1 MEEKFTARDV
11 WDVQAARAL
20 VRAVQK
26 PSPWKLGVG
35 CALIGVV
42 WLAIALWFEARLF
55 GWICFAAWVVVG
67 VYIAFGWEAVAAK
80 RVYAQACGRCP
91 ESAVTF
97 GAETVESRDEYSRA
111 TVRYECFRRFALCRG
126 RYLLFYQKEGA
137 LIFAPES
144 VSGGGAQA
152 LEAFV
157 REKTGLTLETIR

>member
-1 MEEKFTARDV
+1 M
-11 WDVQAARAL
+11 
-20 VRAVQK
+20 
-26 PSPWKLGVG
+26 
-35 CALIGVV
+35 
-42 WLAIALWFEARLF
+42 
-55 GWICFAAWVVVG
+55 
-67 VYIAFGWEAVAAK
+67 AAK
-80 RVYAQACGRCP
+80 NVYAQACGRCP

-157 REKTGLTLETIR
+157 REKTGLALEKIR